1 VKRAIPLVGAIVCSV
16 ACAGSPV
23 VVGALSAVGLSFLRK
38 DWLLVPLEIA
48 SIGLVIRGLPRTRA
62 IAAFGGCALVIG
74 MYQSGAAAAVLI
86 SLGAAFLSAAV
97 LKK

>member
-1 VKRAIPLVGAIVCSV
+1 MKRAIPLVGAIVCSV

-38 DWLLVPLEIA
+38 DWLLVPLEII
-48 SIGLVIRGLPRTRA
+48 SIGLVIRGLPRTRP
-62 IAAFGGCALVIG
+62 IAAFGGFALLIG
-74 MYQSGAAAAVLI
+74 MYQSGASAAFLI
-86 SLGAAFLSAAV
+86 SLGAGFLLAAV